1 MGGRRG
7 NIMDIDWKYLFTS
20 FEGRI
25 NRKPYWIGWLAFVAV
40 WLVVFLAGWSILG
53 DAMFGAPLLI
63 LQLVALYPAAAILV
77 KRLHDRNR
85 PTYFIYFY
93 VVPAGLFILLG
104 LLGIS
109 DPMAPS
115 GLDMIL
121 GIIMMIV
128 GIWFLIELG
137 FLKGT
142 TGPNRHGPDPLGDR
156 QAEAS
161 AVNP

>member
-1 MGGRRG
+1 MGGRWG

-25 NRKPYWIGWLAFVAV
+25 NRKPYWIGALGILAAALIVN
-40 WLVVFLAGWSILG
+40 LAGWSVLG
-53 DAMFGAPLLI
+53 DAMFGAPVFI
-63 LQLVALYPAAAILV
+63 VQLVALYPAAALLV

-85 PTYFIYFY
+85 PTYFVYFY
-93 VVPAGLFILLG
+93 VVPAVLSALIG

-109 DPMAPS
+109 DPMSPS
-115 GLDMIL
+115 GLDIL
-121 GIIMMIV
+121 LGLVMMIV

-156 QAEAS
+156 QAQTS
-161 AVNP
+161 AVTP

>member
-1 MGGRRG
+1 
-7 NIMDIDWKYLFTS
+7 MDIDWKYLFTS

-25 NRKPYWIGWLAFVAV
+25 NRKPYWIGTLAILAV
-40 WLVVFLAGWSILG
+40 WLVVFFAGLSVLG
-53 DAMFGAPLLI
+53 EAMFGATILI
-63 LQLVALYPAAAILV
+63 MQLAILYPAAAILV
-77 KRLHDRNR
+77 KRLHDRDR
-85 PTYFIYFY
+85 PTYFVYFY
-93 VVPAGLFILLG
+93 VVPAVLSALLG

-115 GLDMIL
+115 GLDIL
-121 GIIMMIV
+121 LGLIMGIV
-128 GIWFLIELG
+128 GLWFLIDLG

-156 QAEAS
+156 QVQTS

>member
-1 MGGRRG
+1 
-7 NIMDIDWKYLFTS
+7 MDIDWKYLFTS

-25 NRKPYWIGWLAFVAV
+25 NRKRYWIGALSLLAAWLIVI
-40 WLVVFLAGWSILG
+40 LAGWSVLG
-53 DAMFGAPLLI
+53 EAVFGAPLII
-63 LQLVALYPAAAILV
+63 LQLVALYPAAALLV

-85 PTYFIYFY
+85 PTYFIAFWL
-93 VVPAGLFILLG
+93 VPAVLSILLG
-104 LLGIS
+104 LFGIS

-115 GLDMIL
+115 GLDMLL
-121 GIIMMIV
+121 GLIMMIV